1 MGSIPTRFRQIN
13 FGFWIAD
20 FGLKYYSF
28 IDLKIIAQNTKLK
41 RNMKEWISLNM
52 TPQIGPRAATKLLER
67 FGSAESVF
75 HATRSELTSLRLRA
89 ESIESILRKEFHDKA
104 AEEFEKVKE
113 LGGDVLVLDDG
124 SYPFLLREI
133 SDPPITL
140 YVKGDW
146 QACFD
151 APCIGVVGSRRCS
164 TYGANASE
172 MLSRDLAANG
182 VCIVSGLA
190 RGIDTAA
197 HRGAIAGKGRTVAV
211 LGTGIGQIYPKE
223 NAKLV
228 DEILANGGAVV
239 SQFPLDTPPI
249 PENFPYRNR
258 IISGLSL
265 GVLIVEAS
273 ERSGSLITARLA
285 MEQNREVL
293 AVPGNIT
300 SKNSFGTNYLIKS
313 GAALVQQWQDV
324 VSALGSEISAS
335 ILPPKID
342 DAKSKKETNR
352 AESSPVGLNKNESSI
367 YQLLSADE
375 PVHVDF
381 LLEQSGLSFGDLNAA
396 LLSLDMRDLIRE
408 LAGKRYA
415 RKI

>member
-1 MGSIPTRFRQIN
+1 MH
-13 FGFWIAD
+13 
-20 FGLKYYSF
+20 
-28 IDLKIIAQNTKLK
+28 
-41 RNMKEWISLNM
+41 EWISLNM
-52 TPQIGPRAATKLLER
+52 TPQIGPRAATKLLEK
-67 FGSAESVF
+67 FGSAENVF
-75 HATRSELTSLRLRA
+75 HARRHELESLKLKP
-89 ESIESILRKEFHDKA
+89 ESIESILKREFHEK
-104 AEEFEKVKE
+104 AEEELEKVRE
-113 LGGDVLVLDDG
+113 IGGDVLNLDDG

-151 APCIGVVGSRRCS
+151 APCVAIVGSRRCS
-164 TYGANASE
+164 TYGENASQ
-172 MLSRDLAANG
+172 MLARDLAANG
-182 VCIVSGLA
+182 ICIISGLA

-197 HRGAIAGKGRTVAV
+197 HRGAIQAKGRTVAV
-211 LGTGIGQIYPKE
+211 MGTGIGQVYPKE

-228 DEILANGGAVV
+228 DEILDLGGAVV
-239 SQFPLDTPPI
+239 SQFPLETPTI

-265 GVLIVEAS
+265 GVLIIEAS

-313 GAALVQQWQDV
+313 GAKLVQQWQDV
-324 VSALGSEISAS
+324 VSELPSEISAA
-335 ILPPKID
+335 ILPPQIDQKNQKEAKQPERVPADLNENERKIW
-342 DAKSKKETNR
+342 
-352 AESSPVGLNKNESSI
+352 
-367 YQLLSADE
+367 QMLSADE
-375 PVHVDF
+375 AMQIDV
-381 LLEQSGLSFGDLNAA
+381 LLEASELSFGDLNAV
-396 LLSLDMRDLIRE
+396 LVSLDLRDLIRV
-408 LAGKRYA
+408 LPGNCYA